1 MTERRPR
8 WVVGVHACMEC
19 LRTHPEA
26 IKEMCFLDA
35 QAIKSP
41 LWQPFLQKLRVKP
54 TQKSV
59 SFFKELSEFGHQGVA
74 LATTFRPEAQK
85 NSDTS
90 AILFLDGV
98 EDPHN
103 LGAIVRTSW
112 LMGAE
117 QIYISDKNSVKMTP
131 TACKVASGGAEH
143 IPVDEIHFLS
153 EMKRLKDK
161 GYWIYGFSEKAEK
174 TLYEVELPAKT
185 VLVFG
190 SEEKGIRSPIINECD
205 ELLSIPQ
212 VQVQASYNVSVSA
225 AIALS
230 EYRRQ
235 QISRIAKHS

>member
-1 MTERRPR
+1 MSERRPR
-8 WVVGVHACMEC
+8 WVVGVHACVEA

-26 IKEMCFLDA
+26 VKEMYFLDA
-35 QAIKSP
+35 NAPKSP
-41 LWQPFLQKLRVKP
+41 TWAPLLQKLRIKP

-59 SFFKELSEFGHQGVA
+59 SFFKDLSEFGHQGVA
-74 LATTFRPEAQK
+74 LATTFRPEPQK
-85 NSDTS
+85 REGAS

-143 IPVDEIHFLS
+143 LPVDEIHFLS
-153 EMKRLKDK
+153 EMKRLKDQ

-174 TLYEVELPAKT
+174 TLYQVELPAKT

-190 SEEKGIRSPIINECD
+190 SEEKGIRLPIINECD
-205 ELLSIPQ
+205 ELLCIPQ
-212 VQVQASYNVSVSA
+212 VQAQASYNVSVSA

-230 EYRRQ
+230 EFCRQ
-235 QISRIAKHS
+235 QMVAASKNS